1 MSFRQVSGWVTDQLS
16 SAEGESWRR
25 GSGDAERSCRTR
37 RLVRSLR
44 RRFFPRR
51 EPRPVLC
58 GARIALSGSGH
69 RDVHI
74 LRIMREFRARARSHL
89 QHLAVPPDA
98 EVARDNLIMAAAL
111 VWVGR
116 IS

>member
-1 MSFRQVSGWVTDQLS
+1 
-16 SAEGESWRR
+16 
-25 GSGDAERSCRTR
+25 
-37 RLVRSLR
+37 
-44 RRFFPRR
+44 
-51 EPRPVLC
+51 
-58 GARIALSGSGH
+58 
-69 RDVHI
+69 
-74 LRIMREFRARARSHL
+74 MREFRARARSHL